1 MGFHKKTWILA
12 VTAWILLATACVPEQ
27 SVEDSQLG
35 LSKDSVFS
43 TPEPIVAVNE
53 ANEPG
58 ENATQEAYFSGSP
71 PVVPH
76 QVEDFLPIRVGENMC
91 LECHDLPDQIGQEP
105 EPGEPGSMPASHY
118 TDLRRSPDEVTQQV
132 IGARYD
138 CTQCHA
144 PQTNAQ
150 PLVANTYRQ

>member
-1 MGFHKKTWILA
+1 MGFHKKAWIFA
-12 VTAWILLATACVPEQ
+12 VTVPILLAMACATEQ
-27 SVEDSQLG
+27 GVEDSQLG
-35 LSKDSVFS
+35 LNKDSVFS

-58 ENATQEAYFSGSP
+58 ENETLEAYFSGSP

-91 LECHDLPDQIGQEP
+91 LECHDLPGQIGQEP
-105 EPGEPGSMPASHY
+105 EPGEPGPMPASHY
-118 TDLRRSPDEVTQQV
+118 TDLRRSPDEVTQTV
-132 IGARYD
+132 IGARYV

>member
-1 MGFHKKTWILA
+1 MRFDKKVWVFA
-12 VTAWILLATACVPEQ
+12 VTIPILLAMACAAEKG
-27 SVEDSQLG
+27 VEDSQLG

-58 ENATQEAYFSGSP
+58 ENETQAAYFSGSP

-76 QVEDFLPIRVGENMC
+76 RVEEFLPIRVGENMC

-105 EPGEPGSMPASHY
+105 EPGEPSPMPASHY
-118 TDLRRSPDEVTQQV
+118 TDLRRDPDEVTGTV
-132 IGARYD
+132 IGARYV